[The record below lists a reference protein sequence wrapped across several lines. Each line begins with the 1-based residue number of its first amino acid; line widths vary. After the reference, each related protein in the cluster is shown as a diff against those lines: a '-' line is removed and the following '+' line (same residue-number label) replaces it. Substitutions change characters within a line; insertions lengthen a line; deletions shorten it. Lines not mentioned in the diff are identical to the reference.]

1 MKRIFII
8 PLIFIFTGFVSGQTR
23 VIAHR
28 GFWDCGGS
36 AQNSLVSLHK
46 AHEAGCYGSEFD
58 VIVTADGVPVIH
70 HDDTIDSLVIEATN
84 YDQIKDKKLKNGE
97 ILPTLEQYF
106 IHGRACFPTKL
117 ILEIKPHSTKKKEIR
132 AVGTVIRMMKRYK
145 MQDQVE
151 FISFSMNICKA
162 ILRLMPTAKVSYLD
176 GNVSPQELKTLGLTG
191 LDYDYKILEKKPE
204 WVSQAKELGLTTN
217 AWTVNDQKDME
228 ILIGMGVDY
237 ITTNKPLLLK
247 DVLEKK

>member
-1 MKRIFII
+1 
-8 PLIFIFTGFVSGQTR
+8 
-23 VIAHR
+23 
-28 GFWDCGGS
+28 
-36 AQNSLVSLHK
+36 
-46 AHEAGCYGSEFD
+46 
-58 VIVTADGVPVIH
+58 
-70 HDDTIDSLVIEATN
+70 
-84 YDQIKDKKLKNGE
+84 
-97 ILPTLEQYF
+97 
-106 IHGRACFPTKL
+106 
-117 ILEIKPHSTKKKEIR
+117 
-132 AVGTVIRMMKRYK
+132 